1 MKENYRFYVI
11 NKALL
16 YGKLLTREK
25 RWIITFTKD
34 RKVILK
40 LLF

>member
-16 YGKLLTREK
+16 YGKLTREK